1 MIVGGVLVGLVGLTS
16 VILPY
21 DQSFVRLNRLQIA
34 TMNPQILPF
43 MEHDRVTLAG
53 VMLSLGLLY
62 LQLAHHAIRKGETW
76 AMWVVIVS
84 ALIGFAS
91 FFLFL
96 GFGYFDPLHALV
108 TLILF
113 FYFLCG
119 LAAWLKE
126 HGYLTASSLWR
137 QLHHCLYWGC
147 RSPAYLILLLSA
159 FGVTVGGIVIAA
171 LGDTTVFVPQDIAFL
186 HITPDKLYEINTRLI
201 PLIAHDRAG
210 FGGALVSEGLSILL
224 ILLWGWQAGARWLWW
239 TLLGAGICTFLP
251 TFAIHLLIG
260 YTSLSH
266 LTPAI
271 GGSILYIVGLALS
284 YAFLHRGPLSREFVP
299 Y

>member
-21 DQSFVRLNRLQIA
+21 DQSFVGLNRLQIA
-34 TMNPQILPF
+34 TLNPQILPF
-43 MEHDRVTLAG
+43 MMHDRVTLAG
-53 VMLSLGLLY
+53 MMLSLGLLY
-62 LQLAHHAIRKGETW
+62 LQLAYHAIRKGQTW

-84 ALIGFAS
+84 ALIGFTS

-113 FYFLCG
+113 FYFQCG
-119 LAAWLKE
+119 LVTWLKE
-126 HGYLTASSLWR
+126 RGYATASSLWR
-137 QLHHCLYWGC
+137 QLHHCVYRGC

-159 FGVTVGGIVIAA
+159 FGVIVGGIVVAV
-171 LGDTTVFVPQDIAFL
+171 LGDTTVFVPQDITFL
-186 HITPDKLYEINTRLI
+186 HTTPGNLYEINARLI

-210 FGGALVSEGLSILL
+210 FGGALVSDGLGILL
-224 ILLWGWQAGARWLWW
+224 TLLWAWRDGARWLWW
-239 TLLGAGICTFLP
+239 TLVGAGIWAFLP
-251 TFAIHLLIG
+251 TFAIHLLVG
-260 YTSLSH
+260 YTSLTH
-266 LTPAI
+266 LAPAV
-271 GGSILYIVGLALS
+271 GGSILYIVGLVLS